1 MKDLTLAK
9 LRKIL
14 RLHFREKSAPE
25 VYKEL
30 SEICQ
35 SPKESPQK
43 FLFRALDLRNKVL
56 FVSQEDDSKFDYGFP
71 LVQNTFLKSLET
83 GLRDDILVTNL
94 RPILRTPD
102 ISDED
107 LIKHVNELASNQ
119 AERQS
124 KLEQKSAK
132 VNSTKVTEGQCVSK
146 PKDNPKP
153 NDELLTEIREIKSD
167 LAMLK
172 QQNNSNFVAPSS
184 WSRDRSLNRGR
195 GRGRGSAPR
204 MYRGCPNCQSTGSL
218 ILANTVLNVGHLTT
232 TTVTA
237 QVFNNRETGTGYARG
252 TGCNRRQ

>member
-1 MKDLTLAK
+1 M
-9 LRKIL
+9 
-14 RLHFREKSAPE
+14 
-25 VYKEL
+25 
-30 SEICQ
+30 ICQ

-71 LVQNTFLKSLET
+71 LIQNTFLKSLET

-107 LIKHVNELASNQ
+107 LMKHVNELTSNQ

-132 VNSTKVTEGQCVSK
+132 VNSTKVIEGQRASK
-146 PKDNPKP
+146 IKENPKP

-172 QQNNSNFVAPSS
+172 QQNNFNFVAPSS
-184 WSRDRSLNRGR
+184 WPRDRNLNRGR
-195 GRGRGSAPR
+195 GRGLNRGRGRGRGRSRGSAPR
-204 MYRGCPNCQSTGSL
+204 MYRGCPNCQSTGQSYSCKHCFKCGSPDHYKSDCPSFQQQGNGNWL
-218 ILANTVLNVGHLTT
+218 CQGDRVQLAAVTRSPLCVLAVEN
-232 TTVTA
+232 
-237 QVFNNRETGTGYARG
+237 
-252 TGCNRRQ
+252 C

>member
-30 SEICQ
+30 SVICQ
-35 SPKESPQK
+35 SPKKSPQK

-107 LIKHVNELASNQ
+107 LMKHVNELTSNQ

-132 VNSTKVTEGQCVSK
+132 VTSTKVIEGQRVSK
-146 PKDNPKP
+146 TKEN
-153 NDELLTEIREIKSD
+153 
-167 LAMLK
+167 
-172 QQNNSNFVAPSS
+172 QN
-184 WSRDRSLNRGR
+184 
-195 GRGRGSAPR
+195 R
-204 MYRGCPNCQSTGSL
+204 MMS
-218 ILANTVLNVGHLTT
+218 
-232 TTVTA
+232 
-237 QVFNNRETGTGYARG
+237 F
-252 TGCNRRQ
+252 